1 MCIEA
6 DSTWK
11 ENTPNAGMEGL
22 KVARSIALISYR
34 HYDTYEK
41 TQQDIDKAIE
51 NTRSESYQKYQGE
64 KLAKRFNAWSYYM
77 LTKSMDSHHVGR
89 GLVEAE
95 EKLGQIQSK
104 TLVIAISSDLLYPV
118 VEQEFLAKHIT
129 GAQLKIIDSFYGHD
143 GFLLEDK
150 KLTTILKEFITT
162 N

>member
-1 MCIEA
+1 MAGLVATCMVRAA
-6 DSTWK
+6 DLS
-11 ENTPNAGMEGL
+11 
-22 KVARSIALISYR
+22 KVPQ
-34 HYDTYEK
+34 TYEK
-41 TQQDIDKAIE
+41 TQQDIDKAID

-89 GLVEAE
+89 GEIEAE
-95 EKLGQIQSK
+95 EKLEKIQSK

-118 VEQEFLAKHIT
+118 VEQEFLAKHIP

-162 N
+162 KL